1 MTGSQ
6 AKTKPQAA
14 TADEVRAI
22 VGDISDAALA
32 SVLASGATAAEVLEA
47 HTWLS
52 ADDVTGRT
60 LSRPLHGVVAVVCD
74 ILEAELEPP
83 DECRTANPLPRD

>member
-1 MTGSQ
+1 MTRGQ
-6 AKTKPQAA
+6 AKTRPQAV

-22 VGDISDAALA
+22 VGDISDAALT
-32 SVLASGATAAEVLEA
+32 SVLASGATSAEVLEA

-52 ADDVTGRT
+52 ADDVMGRT

-83 DECRTANPLPRD
+83 DESRDRQPVS

>member
-1 MTGSQ
+1 MTRGQ
-6 AKTKPQAA
+6 AKARPQVA

-22 VGDISDAALA
+22 VGDISDAALT

-52 ADDVTGRT
+52 ADDVMGRT
-60 LSRPLHGVVAVVCD
+60 LGRPLHGAVAVVCD

-83 DECRTANPLPRD
+83 DESPDRQAVS